1 MILKS
6 PTPDSGK
13 PLTGKR
19 AALDFPVLEHSLR
32 PSAHSVTYSEAS
44 LSLKLLICKETGI
57 IILGRQ

>member
-13 PLTGKR
+13 PLTER
-19 AALDFPVLEHSLR
+19 AALNFPVLEHSLR

-44 LSLKLLICKETGI
+44 LSFKLLICKED
-57 IILGRQ
+57 RNNNSR